1 MERRPRMFKNC
12 VCTRIKSTSARFAII
27 FNKSCALCKGG
38 ANCFPCW
45 IWFLTK
51 GCPLRNHGHFILVDK
66 EMRTEQN
73 DSSPCTDKCQTAICR
88 CSWSYL
94 GLPLGNNGFF
104 FPSSF
109 HRMILSHTCTAQNQA
124 SGIRLRCFPIRSSD
138 RAPRKLAQ
146 WPGAVFSVSLTCA
159 HETLPTQSTAGGG
172 LCLCS
177 HLTLLSECFT
187 CCNFGKLQPF
197 QLRASMAIPASNILG
212 ELQQQQKWSQTQWT
226 SER

>member
-1 MERRPRMFKNC
+1 MGSPFWSLQEPSRVTPKITTCSFFTGKTWGDHKQKHQGGVGLVGLPPVGHRAALLNTTGSSQGLLYGKITPSALTERRPQMFKNC
-12 VCTRIKSTSARFAII
+12 VCFRIKSTSARFAII

-51 GCPLRNHGHFILVDK
+51 GCPLWNHGHFILVDK
-66 EMRTEQN
+66 EMCTEQN

-88 CSWSYL
+88 CSWRYL

-124 SGIRLRCFPIRSSD
+124 SGI
-138 RAPRKLAQ
+138 
-146 WPGAVFSVSLTCA
+146 
-159 HETLPTQSTAGGG
+159 H
-172 LCLCS
+172 
-177 HLTLLSECFT
+177 
-187 CCNFGKLQPF
+187 
-197 QLRASMAIPASNILG
+197 
-212 ELQQQQKWSQTQWT
+212 
-226 SER
+226 